1 MITEVFQNILLPAA
15 EKFEPDLVLVSAG
28 FDSREH
34 DLLGC
39 FDITDVAYKKMT
51 KTVMQIADKYADGR
65 LISVLEGGYNLK
77 GISDAVVTHVST
89 LLGKN

>member
-1 MITEVFQNILLPAA
+1 
-15 EKFEPDLVLVSAG
+15 
-28 FDSREH
+28 
-34 DLLGC
+34 
-39 FDITDVAYKKMT
+39 
-51 KTVMQIADKYADGR
+51 MQIADKYADGR